1 VHENDEHR
9 RGPRPGPDPGPPA
22 ETSHSGTEL
31 QQASRSARFG
41 RGLGVRVTGRLVLLA
56 ASMRAAGA
64 RVGIDD
70 LLNAHR
76 ALAAV
81 DPADRTAAYFALRT
95 TLCACRDDFVA
106 FDAAFA
112 ELFAAP
118 PARQAPE
125 LPDALEPTS
134 LVLPRVAVPAEE
146 VAIPAEG
153 DTDAVPSA
161 WSDAELL
168 RDKDFADYTDA
179 ERRQARLVMKRIAG
193 ASPTR
198 PSRRTR
204 PARRR
209 GAPPHAV
216 RPDLR
221 RTIRSSLRTDGDPIV
236 RHWRERAERPRQLV
250 LVCDVSGSMEPYA
263 RMLLQYMQAC
273 VAARRRVEAFVF
285 GTRLTRVTTELA
297 GRDPDHALDRA
308 TAAAGDW
315 SGGTRIGDALATLNR
330 EHGRRLGR
338 GAIVVLLSDGWDRG
352 DPEQLAAEI
361 ARLRR
366 CSHSLIWLNPLK
378 AHPDYEPL
386 TRGMQA
392 ALPHLTHF
400 LAGNSLSSLAELA
413 DVMEGG
419 IR

>member
-1 VHENDEHR
+1 MR
-9 RGPRPGPDPGPPA
+9 
-22 ETSHSGTEL
+22 L
-31 QQASRSARFG
+31 
-41 RGLGVRVTGRLVLLA
+41 TGRLALLA

-64 RVGIDD
+64 RVGVDE
-70 LLNAHR
+70 LLGAHR

-81 DPADRTAAYFALRT
+81 DPADRAAAYFALRA
-95 TLCACRDDFVA
+95 TLCSRHDDFAA

-112 ELFAAP
+112 ELFAP
-118 PARQAPE
+118 VARPVPE
-125 LPDALEPTS
+125 LPEELEAAR
-134 LVLPRVAVPAEE
+134 LALPRVAVPAEQ
-146 VAIPAEG
+146 VIVPAEG
-153 DTDAVPSA
+153 EADVVPSA

-168 RDKDFADYTDA
+168 REKDFADYTEA
-179 ERRQARLVMKRIAG
+179 ERQLARRVMRRLAG
-193 ASPTR
+193 AGPAR

-209 GAPPHAV
+209 GAPPHAA

-221 RTIRSSLRTDGDPIV
+221 RTIRSSLRTGGDPV
-236 RHWRERAERPRQLV
+236 DRHWREPSERPRPLV

-285 GTRLTRVTTELA
+285 GTSLTRVTAELA
-297 GRDPDHALDRA
+297 GRDPDRALER
-308 TAAAGDW
+308 AAGAAVDW

-352 DPEQLAAEI
+352 DPDELAAEM
-361 ARLRR
+361 ARLGR
-366 CSHSLIWLNPLK
+366 CAHSLIWLNPLK
-378 AHPDYEPL
+378 AHPGYEPL

-392 ALPHLTHF
+392 ALPHVDHF
-400 LAGNSLSSLAELA
+400 LAGNSLASLADLA
-413 DVMEGG
+413 DLMEGG
-419 IR
+419 LR

>member
-1 VHENDEHR
+1 VR
-9 RGPRPGPDPGPPA
+9 R
-22 ETSHSGTEL
+22 HL
-31 QQASRSARFG
+31 
-41 RGLGVRVTGRLVLLA
+41 GLRVTGRLALLA

-64 RVGIDD
+64 RVGVDE
-70 LLNAHR
+70 LLGAHR

-81 DPADRTAAYFALRT
+81 DPADRSAAYFALRAS
-95 TLCACRDDFVA
+95 LCSRRDDFAA

-112 ELFAAP
+112 ELFAPPPRVAP
-118 PARQAPE
+118 Q
-125 LPDALEPTS
+125 LPDELAPAALA
-134 LVLPRVAVPAEE
+134 LPRVVVPSEDVAVPAEGEAE
-146 VAIPAEG
+146 V
-153 DTDAVPSA
+153 VPSA

-168 RDKDFADYTDA
+168 REKDFADYTDG
-179 ERRQARLVMKRIAG
+179 ERALARRVMARLAAAG
-193 ASPTR
+193 PARPT
-198 PSRRTR
+198 RRTR

-209 GAPPHAV
+209 GAPPHAA

-221 RTIRSSLRTDGDPIV
+221 RTIRASLRTGGDPLE
-236 RHWRERAERPRQLV
+236 RHWREPSERPRPLV

-285 GTRLTRVTTELA
+285 GTRLTRVTAELA
-297 GRDPDHALDRA
+297 GRDPDRALDRA
-308 TAAAGDW
+308 AGAADDW

-330 EHGRRLGR
+330 EHGRRVGR

-352 DPEQLAAEI
+352 DPDQLAAEM

-366 CSHSLIWLNPLK
+366 CAHSLVWLNPLK

-392 ALPHLTHF
+392 ALPHVDHF
-400 LAGNSLSSLAELA
+400 LAGNSLSSLADLAEL
-413 DVMEGG
+413 MEGELT
-419 IR
+419 